1 MPFRHA
7 VVRHLEEMHHAATV
21 PRPENTANQDAG
33 MADDKTSQGKEP
45 LIETKARA
53 PAASRAALVDSWQAA
68 LRSFAFALAADDFEG
83 AWRERLTKSA
93 TRIRDLTAQDADV
106 ALYLMLQT
114 ATHEVDNYSASHSMF
129 CAVVGDLC
137 AAHFDWPDAEA
148 AALRG
153 AALTMNV
160 GMLLMQN
167 SMALQAEPLSAAQR
181 LRVEEHP
188 ARSVELLQKAGI
200 DDPLWLEIVRRHHR
214 PIDDGEAID
223 PPTNAQRLAQ
233 LLQRIDVF
241 TAKLSRRKTRP
252 GSTATV
258 AARDACL
265 DATGF
270 PDATGATMLRVLG
283 LYPPGSFVRL
293 ASGETAVVVRRGE
306 KAHTPVV
313 ACIRSRDGTSIPTS
327 MQRATAE
334 RSYAVQ
340 RSLSADDV
348 RMRLDHQ
355 RIVAAGS

>member
-1 MPFRHA
+1 MAEDDALQNREPA
-7 VVRHLEEMHHAATV
+7 QTSEPAATPT
-21 PRPENTANQDAG
+21 PR
-33 MADDKTSQGKEP
+33 
-45 LIETKARA
+45 LRA
-53 PAASRAALVDSWQAA
+53 AARAALVDSWQAA

-93 TRIRDLTAQDADV
+93 TRIRELTAQDADV

-114 ATHEVDNYSASHSMF
+114 ATHEVENYSASHSMF
-129 CAVVGDLC
+129 CAVVADLC
-137 AAHFDWPDAEA
+137 AAHFEWPDAEA
-148 AALRG
+148 AAIRG

-167 SMALQAEPLSAAQR
+167 SMALQAEPLSAAQK

-200 DDPLWLEIVRRHHR
+200 DDLLWLEIVRRHHR

-223 PPTNAQRLAQ
+223 PLTSEQRLAQ

-265 DATGF
+265 DTTGF

-293 ASGETAVVVRRGE
+293 ASGETAVVIRRGE

-313 ACIRSRDGTSIPTS
+313 ACVRGREGTSIPTPI
-327 MQRATAE
+327 QRATAE
-334 RSYAVQ
+334 RKYAVQ

-355 RIVAAGS
+355 RIVAAAS